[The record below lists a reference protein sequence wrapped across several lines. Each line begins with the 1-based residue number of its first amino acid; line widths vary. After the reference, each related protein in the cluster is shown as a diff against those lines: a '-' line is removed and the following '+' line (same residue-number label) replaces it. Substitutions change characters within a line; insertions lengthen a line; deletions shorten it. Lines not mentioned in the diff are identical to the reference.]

1 MRIEEM
7 RVRNVRETSRKLRIR
22 HENDVMRY

>member
-7 RVRNVRETSRKLRIR
+7 RVRNERETIRKLRIR